1 MKKHGRGTEY
11 SKALTKIDKKAVLT
25 NLKQAVTHKLAK
37 HGVPTVFAE
46 IAFLSSQ
53 KRCCLVI
60 IHNQTSKQITYH
72 KCFVYRGSEP
82 TYSRFDMSIQPN
94 EKGGY
99 SFEKHSSLSLTGCA
113 AMIFLSAIVVNEN
126 RTRVPSQSN
135 TIEQSQQM
143 TPVTLEQSPLQQPD
157 QTLEQNQPDQALEQA
172 CFFVVAF
179 TNYAINKF
187 KKNKAVLM
195 IVKNESFDELSHQF
209 EKVMGNKHPK
219 PKLSGAYDE
228 QDNHK
233 TFVCSL
239 PDGTEDLIFKS
250 LKFTISH
257 DNDDHHSMVTVT
269 VT

>member
-1 MKKHGRGTEY
+1 MKKHGRGTEF
-11 SKALTKIDKKAVLT
+11 SKALTKVDKEAVLT
-25 NLKQAVTHKLAK
+25 NLKQVITHKMAK

-53 KRCCLVI
+53 KRCCLVTI
-60 IHNQTSKQITYH
+60 DNQTSKQITYY

-82 TYSRFDMSIQPN
+82 TYSRFAMSIQPN
-94 EKGGY
+94 SKGGY

-113 AMIFLSAIVVNEN
+113 AMIFLSAVVSNES
-126 RTRVPSQSN
+126 RPRVPSQSN
-135 TIEQSQQM
+135 TLEQSQQT
-143 TPVTLEQSPLQQPD
+143 TPATLQQPG
-157 QTLEQNQPDQALEQA
+157 QTSEQNQSDQALEQA

-179 TNYAINKF
+179 RNYAINKL

-209 EKVMGNKHPK
+209 QKVISNKHQK

-228 QDNHK
+228 QDSDK
-233 TFVCSL
+233 TFVCSS
-239 PDGTEDLIFKS
+239 PDGTEDLNFKS